1 MAHAAQRRFLFSLLT
16 LLCAFALSACASAY
30 RVDNQVESFPRWTDG
45 SNTQVPAPPQTYR
58 FERLP
63 SQSTGSAAQSTDQL
77 ERWAQD
83 ALQPLGWTLAAN
95 AGTAPWTVEI
105 TGTGVRLPRAPWE
118 DPWYQDRYG
127 WFGQINVGIGS
138 GGSGIFWSPWMMR
151 TEMPYYQRRVAIVIR
166 DSASGR
172 VVYETSAAHDGR
184 WNSTPEL
191 WRAMISAA
199 LEGFPSPPKGARQ
212 VNLDVPR

>member
-1 MAHAAQRRFLFSLLT
+1 MAYAAPRRFLSTLLT
-16 LLCAFALSACASAY
+16 LACAFALSACASVY
-30 RVDNQVESFPRWTDG
+30 RVDNQVESFPRWADG
-45 SNTQVPAPPQTYR
+45 SGAQVPAPPQTYR

-63 SQSTGSAAQSTDQL
+63 SQASGSAAQSTDLL
-77 ERWAQD
+77 EQWARD
-83 ALQPLGWTLAAN
+83 AFKPLGWTPAADP
-95 AGTAPWTVEI
+95 ATAPWTIEI

-118 DPWYQDRYG
+118 DPWYENRHG

-138 GGSGIFWSPWMMR
+138 GGSGIFWSPWLMR
-151 TEMPYYQRRVAIVIR
+151 TEMPYYQRQVAIVIR
-166 DSASGR
+166 DAASGR

-199 LEGFPSPPKGARQ
+199 LEGFPSPPKGVRE